1 MRGRVWREKK
11 REGDVK
17 RREREVWRREGE
29 VWRREREVGRR
40 ETLKSQ
46 YMPVGLHY
54 TGETEL

>member
-17 RREREVWRREGE
+17 RRERE